1 MAPPKHGQVAYKFT
15 SNPIIDQT
23 HLEWRGLGQLASE
36 MFLELAE
43 AFPQDL
49 NQPTRRHMLEDF
61 VGSQIGA
68 QIAELYTEG
77 DSHDWIVSEEVS
89 D

>member
-43 AFPQDL
+43 AFPQEL

-68 QIAELYTEG
+68 RIAELYTEG